1 MPAIMPSSTPRSPP
15 GGAALDWSALLAW
28 YDRARRCLP
37 WRAGPGETADPY
49 RVWLSEVMLQQTTVA
64 AVIPYFVRFTQRF
77 PILATLAVAPE
88 EEVLRLWAGLG
99 YYARARNLHRA
110 ARALAASGAFP
121 RTQAALRQLPGIG
134 PYTAAAIAAI
144 AFGVPGLAVDG
155 NVARVLARL
164 LAIMTPLPGA
174 LAEIAGAAEN
184 LAEATAFR
192 ARPGDATQAL
202 FDLGAGICVKS
213 APRCPDC
220 PLQDGCEARRRGLAS
235 ALPRRAAKA
244 PRPERFGAQFWLTDA
259 QGAVLLRRR
268 PERGLLAG
276 MVELPGTAWRE
287 GRAWAEAEALATAP
301 LKAEWRKIG
310 AVRHVFTH
318 FVVSLDVYVGAVAAF
333 SAADLGGFARPAAAL
348 AEEALPS
355 VMRKCVRMAT
365 GSA

>member
-1 MPAIMPSSTPRSPP
+1 MPAIMPSPAPRSPP
-15 GGAALDWSALLAW
+15 GGAALAWPALLAW
-28 YDRARRCLP
+28 YDRARRPLP
-37 WRAGPGETADPY
+37 WRASSGETADPY
-49 RVWLSEVMLQQTTVA
+49 RVWLSEIMLQQTTVA

-77 PILATLAVAPE
+77 PTVAALAAAPE
-88 EEVLRLWAGLG
+88 EEVLALWAGLG

-110 ARALAASGAFP
+110 AKMLATDGFARMPAD
-121 RTQAALRQLPGIG
+121 LRRLPGIG
-134 PYTAAAIAAI
+134 AYTAAAIAAI
-144 AFGVPGLAVDG
+144 AFGVPALAVDG
-155 NVARVLARL
+155 NVARVLARY
-164 LAIMTPLPGA
+164 LAIMTPLPA
-174 LAEIAGAAEN
+174 AMAEITAAAAN
-184 LAEATAFR
+184 FATAAAFR

-213 APRCPDC
+213 TPRCPEC
-220 PLQDGCEARRRGLAS
+220 PLQEGCMARRRGLATI
-235 ALPRRAAKA
+235 LPRRTAKA

-268 PERGLLAG
+268 AARGLLAG
-276 MVELPGTAWRE
+276 MVELPGTVWRE
-287 GRAWAEAEALATAP
+287 GRPWAEAEALAVAP

-318 FVVSLDVYVGAVAAF
+318 FALTLDVYAGAVAAF

-365 GSA
+365 GAA